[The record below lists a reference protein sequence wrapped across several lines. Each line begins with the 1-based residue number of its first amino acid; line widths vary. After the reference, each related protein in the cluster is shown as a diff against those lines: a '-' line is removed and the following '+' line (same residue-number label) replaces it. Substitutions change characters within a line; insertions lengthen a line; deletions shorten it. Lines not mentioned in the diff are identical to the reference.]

1 MATSSS
7 ASPSPFLSHQIM
19 DTSSLHQSFA
29 PINNHHFS
37 NPTPPDSIM
46 DEGSPPPSD
55 FINPQDISNDAY
67 TMGMSSRE
75 SSVSLPGGHPAPFDD
90 GSEPPK
96 KKRKSWGQVLPKPTT
111 NLPPRKRAKTDEEK
125 AQRKYERVQ
134 RNRHA
139 AHMSRMRKQD
149 EMENLRIEN
158 DRLRIDNSDLE
169 NEIRRLRDELGGRP
183 GGAPTTSTFSPR
195 IKSEMHS
202 RPVTPADPIQ
212 RTFSTDSSSSMPSLS
227 YSSTSSTP
235 SNDFEDSEHRPSF
248 ADKLPSFDPSTIN
261 PSDLKQSDV
270 SLDIGF
276 ADAHSGFTNTQTESQ
291 DATEN
296 RQALD
301 LTTSDLVSNAGKL
314 NPSPMDDNIRFT
326 MNDLIDFDGLDVD
339 SDKEDLTGIRGC
351 KTSPTSA
358 VFNFSSSSSLDDYRA
373 ADANDST
380 LLDEAM
386 NNAILNLPRMMSNE
400 A

>member
-212 RTFSTDSSSSMPSLS
+212 
-227 YSSTSSTP
+227 
-235 SNDFEDSEHRPSF
+235 
-248 ADKLPSFDPSTIN
+248 
-261 PSDLKQSDV
+261 
-270 SLDIGF
+270 LDIGF

-301 LTTSDLVSNAGKL
+301 LTTSDLVSNAGKF